1 MSKLPLIENNTNH
14 LSDCPSTFPD
24 ATNDK
29 KEVGQYLTQLL
40 SNNLSQRI
48 YVDIEPA
55 LSDKWLA
62 VSSLHKSI
70 RRGEVDLA
78 LRATATLLRA
88 DPDYLFRRLPVIA
101 YEDIAIANPV
111 LCAQILFAAS
121 KRVQTAFGIKQ
132 LAYSLVEQMSL
143 SVKSRTTTDIFCLLL
158 SDPYANDYIDS
169 CLTMPPAKWVEIA
182 QDKELCLTHRMAAIK
197 LISGHS
203 VSKNQR
209 HYVEITKPN
218 RDALLRLV
226 VEMKINAIEHH
237 LIISG
242 QSKTLSLNGSLI
254 LAGEM
259 LSNSQT
265 CSVIKHDL
273 TNSNDHGVIYAAY
286 DQYCRQG
293 RKVIAKFVATSKPL
307 QLFFQKNPIK
317 HPAKL
322 IGVLLF
328 IIEGCVAD
336 KQLNFDGMLKLQKQ
350 VEQMELIQAGI
361 KTSEMIR
368 QLLDVLNSELP
379 YLHSLRQEDNLGR
392 FKFVYTDINQLS
404 FE

>member
-1 MSKLPLIENNTNH
+1 MSKLLSNQNNTNQ

-29 KEVGQYLTQLL
+29 KDVEQYLTQLL

-48 YVDIEPA
+48 YADIEQS
-55 LSDKWLA
+55 LTDKWLA

-111 LCAQILFAAS
+111 LCAQVLFATS
-121 KRVQTAFGIKQ
+121 KRVQAAFGIKQ
-132 LAYSLVEQMSL
+132 LAFSLVEQMAL

-182 QDKELCLTHRMAAIK
+182 QDKELCLTQRMAAIK

-203 VSKNQR
+203 VRKNQR
-209 HYVEITKPN
+209 HYVDITKPN

-237 LIISG
+237 LIING
-242 QSKTLSLNGSLI
+242 QSKTLGLNGALI

-265 CSVIKHDL
+265 SSEINHDL

-293 RKVIAKFVATSKPL
+293 REIISKFVATSKPL
-307 QLFFQKNPIK
+307 QLFFQQNTIK
-317 HPAKL
+317 HPDKM
-322 IGVLLF
+322 IGVMLF
-328 IIEGCVAD
+328 IIEGCIAD

-350 VEQMELIQAGI
+350 VEQMELIQIGI
-361 KTSEMIR
+361 KSSEMIR
-368 QLLDVLNSELP
+368 QLLNILNSELS
-379 YLHSLRQEDNLGR
+379 YLHSLRQEANLGR
-392 FKFVYTDINQLS
+392 LKFVYTDINQLN